1 MRRSRFFE
9 KRLRTHGDW
18 TIGHMEGHAVG
29 QTDIWTDP
37 PFKMRRPIMILKLT
51 PRPSVHSL
59 TQKQTCKHTHT
70 HIWEL
75 MLSKVRVNVKLDRCS
90 SSNFYILTH
99 TQEKILT
106 KKHTKTYKKHFP
118 CSCERWW
125 TRGKVPGN
133 RASLALVCAYKRTN
147 MHTRDYSICLALPCQ
162 RKKND

>member
-70 HIWEL
+70 H
-75 MLSKVRVNVKLDRCS
+75 MRVNVK
-90 SSNFYILTH
+90 
-99 TQEKILT
+99 
-106 KKHTKTYKKHFP
+106 
-118 CSCERWW
+118 
-125 TRGKVPGN
+125 
-133 RASLALVCAYKRTN
+133 
-147 MHTRDYSICLALPCQ
+147 
-162 RKKND
+162 